1 MKNYSKNLVD
11 LDTKY
16 FFPETLPNYFQ
27 NTNIIKVGLSASKNN
42 VIRLIENPLKVIENT
57 FYFILKAIFVLKIF
71 KFLWRL
77 FCHVGKNG
85 LIRKISVTSKLMMSQ
100 PGLQT
105 IAIHIL
111 PNISQSKN
119 NQTIKCDQLIKY
131 NKRNIFLQ
139 KLCGKWGRKTSSRSL
154 LN

>member
-1 MKNYSKNLVD
+1 MLLNEKVDPDEKLFKESFVD

-71 KFLWRL
+71 KFLSWL
-77 FCHVGKNG
+77 FGHVGKTAW
-85 LIRKISVTSKLMMSQ
+85 LER
-100 PGLQT
+100 
-105 IAIHIL
+105 
-111 PNISQSKN
+111 
-119 NQTIKCDQLIKY
+119 
-131 NKRNIFLQ
+131 
-139 KLCGKWGRKTSSRSL
+139 
-154 LN
+154 